1 MKKLF
6 LLMLAGLFITSCASK
21 NNAEQAEEPAKK
33 VLVLYYSITN
43 TTKQMAEY
51 IQQKTGADIELI
63 EPVNAYSTEYGEII
77 ARSGEEREGNVLP
90 ELKPQKS
97 NLNDY
102 DIIFLGYPI
111 WFGTYAQPMKT
122 LLASGA
128 LNGKTVV
135 PFCTSGSSGVAESVA
150 DLKKAVSGIQI
161 PASVGVRSS
170 LMDKMPAAVDRV
182 LISLGLMEG
191 ENEALADYSAQQ
203 PVTEAEAEIFNK
215 AISTYPMLQGAK
227 AVSVGSRTTSK
238 GTDYLFKGESAGPG
252 GASSVMDVYVTK
264 ENNGTDPYFTGIDR
278 F

>member
-1 MKKLF
+1 MKNVF
-6 LLMLAGLFITSCASK
+6 LLMLAGMLAISCTSK
-21 NNAEQAEEPAKK
+21 PKEQAEEPAKK

-51 IQQKTGADIELI
+51 IQQKTGADIELL
-63 EPVNAYSTEYGEII
+63 EPVDTYPTEYGEII
-77 ARSGEEREGNVLP
+77 ARSGQEREGNVLP
-90 ELKPQKS
+90 ELKPLKS
-97 NLNDY
+97 NLDNY

-111 WFGTYAQPMKT
+111 WFGTYAQPLKT
-122 LLASGA
+122 LINSGA

-135 PFCTSGSSGVAESVA
+135 PFCTSGSSGVAESVNN
-150 DLKKAVSGIQI
+150 LKQAVSGIQI

-191 ENEALADYSAQQ
+191 ENEALADYSAQH

-215 AISTYPMLQGAK
+215 AISTYPMLNGAS

-238 GTDYLFKGESAGPG
+238 GTDYLFKGESAGPN
-252 GASSVMDVYVTK
+252 GAKSVMDVYVTQ
-264 ENNGTDPYFTGIDR
+264 ENDGSDPYFTGIDR

>member
-1 MKKLF
+1 MKKLM
-6 LLMLAGLFITSCASK
+6 LLMLAGLLTISCTSK
-21 NNAEQAEEPAKK
+21 KAEQAEEPAKK

-77 ARSGEEREGNVLP
+77 ARSGQEREGNVLP
-90 ELKPQKS
+90 ELKPLKS

-111 WFGTYAQPMKT
+111 WFGTYAQPLKT

-150 DLKKAVSGIQI
+150 NLKKDVSGIQI

-227 AVSVGSRTTSK
+227 AVSFGSRTTSK
-238 GTDYLFKGESAGPG
+238 GTDYLFKGESAGPD
-252 GASSVMDVYVTK
+252 GATSVMDVYVTK
-264 ENNGTDPYFTGIDR
+264 ENGDADPYFTGIDR